1 MKPKNKLYRNGNIVI
16 LSLSCIVTTNPPLA
30 SDLDSSFEQH
40 ARYCEDQIEKEENK
54 LFGWF
59 VDTEISL
66 KCAAYASDKIR
77 EDLDQLYIEK
87 GITDRRYRAAS
98 LRMEASRL
106 ERNANSPTPSSYEGT
121 DRKRKETIQS
131 GKEKRSG
138 LNNFFQNRN
147 RPIKTVD
154 GYTTIGPAK

>member
-1 MKPKNKLYRNGNIVI
+1 MKPKKKLCRNGNIVI

-40 ARYCEDQIEKEENK
+40 ARYCEDQIEKENK

-106 ERNANSPTPSSYEGT
+106 ERNANSPTTSSYEGPST

-138 LNNFFQNRN
+138 LNNFFRIEIDQ
-147 RPIKTVD
+147 
-154 GYTTIGPAK
+154 